1 MAVTMQDQRT
11 RDALA
16 RIDRALGRLD
26 AALSADSP
34 PPKEIEELAR
44 LKEAHA
50 LLRNRVE
57 TAIGEI
63 DSLLERQP
71 EEAA

>member
-1 MAVTMQDQRT
+1 MALVMQDQRT

-34 PPKEIEELAR
+34 PPREVEELAR
-44 LKEAHA
+44 LREAHA
-50 LLRNRVE
+50 LLRNRVQ